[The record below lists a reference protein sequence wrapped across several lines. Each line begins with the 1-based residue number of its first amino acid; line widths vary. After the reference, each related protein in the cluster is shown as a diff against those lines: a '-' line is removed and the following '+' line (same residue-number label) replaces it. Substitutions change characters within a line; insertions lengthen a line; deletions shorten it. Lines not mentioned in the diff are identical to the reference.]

1 MKAKDKI
8 KTLLTKYPRFRDSD
22 NKLIAAYWLEELKRK
37 GLNPDEMS
45 GIEFLHQFAD
55 SKITNPETIRR
66 SRAKLQEEDSSL
78 RGETY
83 FVRKGAI
90 QDKWREDLG
99 YNGLKKRK

>member
-1 MKAKDKI
+1 MKAKNKV

-45 GIEFLHQFAD
+45 GMEFLHQFAD

-78 RGETY
+78 RGNNY
-83 FVRKGAI
+83 SLRKGAI
-90 QDKWREDLG
+90 QDKWRKDLG
-99 YNGLKKRK
+99 YDNY

>member
-1 MKAKDKI
+1 MKAKDKV
-8 KTLLTKYPRFRDSD
+8 KNLLIKYPRFRDSD

-83 FVRKGAI
+83 SARKGAI
-90 QDKWREDLG
+90 QDKWRKELG
-99 YNGLKKRK
+99 YNGSK